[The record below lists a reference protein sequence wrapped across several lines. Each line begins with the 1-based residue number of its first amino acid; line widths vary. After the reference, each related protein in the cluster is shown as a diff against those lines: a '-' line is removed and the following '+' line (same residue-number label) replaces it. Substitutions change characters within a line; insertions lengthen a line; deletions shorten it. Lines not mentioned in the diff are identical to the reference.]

1 MDKNNSH
8 FKILVVDDEEE
19 YREVIRMILESKG
32 YYVDDAQSGEEALK
46 ILEKKS
52 YNLVLT
58 DLIMKG
64 MDGIKLIEEIKKEIS
79 DIEVIIITGYGSVK
93 NAVEAMKKGAFSY
106 FVKSHDPEELLI
118 EIEKLK
124 KIETLEKDNEV
135 LKNEQKYSKFM
146 LKTNNKKFTK
156 ILDIGKK
163 AANSNVNI
171 LILGESGVGKE
182 VFSRYIHNCSDR
194 KDKHFIPVNCH
205 ALSPSLLES
214 ELFGHEKGAFTGALE
229 RRKGKFE
236 AAHNGTLFMDELGDT
251 SLSTQVKLL
260 RAIEERTIERL
271 GSNKSID
278 ANFRLICATNKD
290 LEKAIEDGE
299 FREDLFYRISTITI
313 EIPPLRDRQEDL
325 PILIDF
331 FLEKSKVELKKYVN
345 KIEKEVMDFLLSY
358 DYPGN
363 IRELKNIV
371 ERLVVLSENGV
382 IREMDIPK
390 YKVKK
395 KEVET
400 KENIKSLKDIRKEAE
415 KKYIE
420 QVLEKC
426 EYNISQAAKVMDISR
441 RQLFNKLT
449 EYNLK

>member
-1 MDKNNSH
+1 MDKNNSD

-32 YYVDDAQSGEEALK
+32 YYVEDAPSGEEALK
-46 ILEKKS
+46 ILERKS

-64 MDGIKLIEEIKKEIS
+64 MDGIKLIEEIKKEFS

-135 LKNEQKYSKFM
+135 LKNEQNYSKFM
-146 LKTNNKKFTK
+146 LKTNNKKFRK

-205 ALSPSLLES
+205 ALSQSLLES

-229 RRKGKFE
+229 RRIGKFE
-236 AAHNGTLFMDELGDT
+236 AAHHGTLFLDELGDT

-260 RAIEERTIERL
+260 RAIEERKIERL

-313 EIPPLRDRQEDL
+313 EIPSLRDRKEDL
-325 PILIDF
+325 PSLIDF
-331 FLEKSKVELKKYVN
+331 FLEKSKTELKKNVN
-345 KIEKEVMDFLLSY
+345 KIEKGVMDFLLSY

-363 IRELKNIV
+363 VRELKNIV
-371 ERLVVLSENGV
+371 ERLVVLSEKGI
-382 IREMDIPK
+382 IREMDIPE
-390 YKVKK
+390 YKIKK
-395 KEVET
+395 KEVEI
-400 KENIKSLKDIRKEAE
+400 KEDIKSLKDIRKEAE

-420 QVLEKC
+420 QVLEKY
-426 EYNISQAAKVMDISR
+426 EYNISQSAKVMDISR

>member
-1 MDKNNSH
+1 MDKNNSD

-19 YREVIRMILESKG
+19 YREVIKIILESKG
-32 YYVDDAQSGEEALK
+32 YYVEDAPSAEEALK
-46 ILEKKS
+46 ILERKS

-64 MDGIKLIEEIKKEIS
+64 MDGIKLIEEIKKEFS

-106 FVKSHDPEELLI
+106 FVKSHDPEELLM

-124 KIETLEKDNEV
+124 KIGTLEKDNEV

-146 LKTNNKKFTK
+146 LKTNNKKFRK

-236 AAHNGTLFMDELGDT
+236 AAHNGTLFLDELGDT

-260 RAIEERTIERL
+260 RAIEERKIERL

-278 ANFRLICATNKD
+278 ADFRLICATNKN

-313 EIPPLRDRQEDL
+313 EIPPLRDRKEDL

-331 FLEKSKVELKKYVN
+331 FLEKSKVELKKNVN
-345 KIEKEVMDFLLSY
+345 KIEKGVMDFLLSY

-371 ERLVVLSENGV
+371 ERLVVLSENGI
-382 IREMDIPK
+382 IREIDIPK
-390 YKVKK
+390 YKIKK
-395 KEVET
+395 KEVQT
-400 KENIKSLKDIRKEAE
+400 KEDIKTLKDIRKEAE

-426 EYNISQAAKVMDISR
+426 EYNNTQAAKIMDISR